1 MSDTFKMS
9 ELTDNLTKVIRDQFK
24 HEFIQLKKEL
34 FNSDY
39 VRKRGKQKEFI
50 SRKETAELLDISYVT
65 TYDWTEKGILT
76 PYKMNSK
83 TYFKYS
89 EIIQILEGSHHTPEE
104 K

>member
-1 MSDTFKMS
+1 MDKSFKMS
-9 ELTDNLTKVIRDQFK
+9 ELTDNLTKVIREQFR

-39 VRKRGKQKEFI
+39 TRKKGKQKEFI

-65 TYDWTEKGILT
+65 TYDWSQKGILK

-89 EIIQILEGSHHTPEE
+89 EIIQIIEGSNFQPSQ